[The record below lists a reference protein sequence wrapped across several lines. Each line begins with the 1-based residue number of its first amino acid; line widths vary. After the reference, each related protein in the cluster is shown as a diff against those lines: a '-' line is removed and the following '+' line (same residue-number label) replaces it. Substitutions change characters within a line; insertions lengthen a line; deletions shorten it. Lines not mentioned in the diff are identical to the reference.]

1 MDDTGPGTRRT
12 VFKNVSKALLVFIV
26 FAMALPLAVGALSG
40 VTGTQILTMITSTL
54 VLQAAAPPVG
64 LAMGLSPGAIL
75 FIMACFAIG
84 VVAAIFEIC
93 DGLASSSTRVRKW
106 IDKLEKISD
115 KHPVIKKYGAIS
127 CLFIAWI
134 PGVGVY
140 GTPIIAWIL
149 RWKRL
154 PSIVFTVTGFVIAA
168 IFVLF
173 FASKIN
179 ELLLFASYAGVIIF
193 AITGMLALGL
203 TFPGKEICGPLQDK
217 KLVVLLL
224 VANFVLVPLLAYFL
238 VYALNLPP
246 GLSIGLVL
254 MAAAAGVPFL
264 PRVIQVGGDNY
275 ALAGSISLFLTVL
288 SVIYIPF
295 ILPALLPGTTINL
308 LVIIPALV
316 LFLLVPLGAGLT
328 VRIKKEP
335 IAIKFGPWLSKI
347 SYVAIIVSFGAVF
360 MVYFHELTKIIGS
373 RGFFAALVLILVAFG
388 IGWLFGLNDSG
399 RKKVLAFGT
408 AQRNLA
414 IAAVIAVLG
423 FPDHSV
429 LVMVMVTGLTGM
441 VLLILFGRLLRRRSI
456 QKPAE

>member
-1 MDDTGPGTRRT
+1 M
-12 VFKNVSKALLVFIV
+12 
-26 FAMALPLAVGALSG
+26 
-40 VTGTQILTMITSTL
+40 
-54 VLQAAAPPVG
+54 
-64 LAMGLSPGAIL
+64 
-75 FIMACFAIG
+75 
-84 VVAAIFEIC
+84 
-93 DGLASSSTRVRKW
+93 RKW

-115 KHPVIKKYGAIS
+115 KHPIIKKYGAIS

-154 PSIVFTVTGFVIAA
+154 PSIIFTVAGFVIAA

-193 AITGMLALGL
+193 AITSMLALGL

-264 PRVIQVGGDNY
+264 PRVVQVGGENY
-275 ALAGSISLFLTVL
+275 VLAGAISLFLTVL

-295 ILPALLPGTTINL
+295 ILPALLPGITINL

-316 LFLLVPLGAGLT
+316 LFLLVPLGAGLM
-328 VRIKKEP
+328 VRVKEGTRRDKVRSVVIKN
-335 IAIKFGPWLSKI
+335 
-347 SYVAIIVSFGAVF
+347 IICRNYCQF
-360 MVYFHELTKIIGS
+360 
-373 RGFFAALVLILVAFG
+373 RG
-388 IGWLFGLNDSG
+388 GL
-399 RKKVLAFGT
+399 
-408 AQRNLA
+408 
-414 IAAVIAVLG
+414 
-423 FPDHSV
+423 P
-429 LVMVMVTGLTGM
+429 GL
-441 VLLILFGRLLRRRSI
+441 L
-456 QKPAE
+456 Q